1 MRFTPNNN
9 ICGPAK
15 PITTDWKSIKWNKT
29 NRHVTSLQRRIYRA
43 SRENN
48 EKKVRDLERQLI
60 RSNSVLLTAI
70 KRVTQENKGKYTPG
84 IDGFKATTNVARG
97 KLYDALKTKNIKFHK
112 PKPVLRKHIPKKNG
126 KLRSLGIPTIKD
138 RIYQEIIRMALEPAW
153 EAKFEPTSYGF
164 RPGRRQHD
172 SVRRNYYNI
181 QSGKWCWVYEGDFKA
196 YFDTLSH
203 KFILSQIHDFPYY
216 NLVKRFL
223 EAGYV
228 DNGIHYKT
236 FEGIPQGG
244 LLSPLLANIALHGM
258 EEALGISYKKNV
270 RIRNDSTIEE
280 FIPKGKYRL
289 SRYADDFLIFA
300 QTRESIDEIPE
311 LLETYLD
318 DRGLILSKEKTK
330 ITHISEGFD
339 FLGFHFKRDKDNTS
353 RIRPS
358 KDSLKSFKE
367 EIDYICKTTCGNNVG
382 TLIDRLNP
390 VIRGTANY
398 WRYGVSTGYE
408 LADMNHYIWNKTFKF
423 LVRLHPNKGKRW
435 IKNRYFPLYND
446 SKHRSNW
453 VLTDPKFGKILEQM
467 TWYKP
472 RRYIMIKHDY
482 SPYDGDNKEYFD
494 SRLTKFSFF

>member
-60 RSNSVLLTAI
+60 RSNSALLTAI

-196 YFDTLSH
+196 CFDTLSH
-203 KFILSQIHDFPYY
+203 KFILSQIHDFLYY

-270 RIRNDSTIEE
+270 R
-280 FIPKGKYRL
+280 
-289 SRYADDFLIFA
+289 
-300 QTRESIDEIPE
+300 
-311 LLETYLD
+311 
-318 DRGLILSKEKTK
+318 
-330 ITHISEGFD
+330 
-339 FLGFHFKRDKDNTS
+339 
-353 RIRPS
+353 
-358 KDSLKSFKE
+358 
-367 EIDYICKTTCGNNVG
+367 
-382 TLIDRLNP
+382 
-390 VIRGTANY
+390 
-398 WRYGVSTGYE
+398 
-408 LADMNHYIWNKTFKF
+408 
-423 LVRLHPNKGKRW
+423 
-435 IKNRYFPLYND
+435 
-446 SKHRSNW
+446 
-453 VLTDPKFGKILEQM
+453 
-467 TWYKP
+467 
-472 RRYIMIKHDY
+472 
-482 SPYDGDNKEYFD
+482 
-494 SRLTKFSFF
+494 